1 MFFKILSPPDM
12 AQRVVFFFN
21 IRYQVLVGCWRIS
34 KSWPKFSFKILT
46 RSQPH
51 SFDQIILFWFWH
63 RCASR
68 RYGASE
74 ATDEE
79 AGDNRR
85 SSEHSLN
92 ASKSIGRCHEAVEA
106 IEGPDDEADGALDGG
121 RTCSK
126 RQVVITRRY
135 LLQNKS
141 AKLCLH
147 LLQSHCRFSISP
159 VAPGEPAEGLASA
172 DKSGSREIHINFFCR
187 SCLLRRKH
195 FVVWWSLDLWNETL
209 AL

>member
-92 ASKSIGRCHEAVEA
+92 ASKSVGRCHEAVEA

-135 LLQNKS
+135 LLQKQI
-141 AKLCLH
+141 C
-147 LLQSHCRFSISP
+147 
-159 VAPGEPAEGLASA
+159 
-172 DKSGSREIHINFFCR
+172 
-187 SCLLRRKH
+187 
-195 FVVWWSLDLWNETL
+195 L
-209 AL
+209 ALSTSFAKSLQVQHFTSGPWGACRRFGLGR